1 MLYTNLKHL
10 ESIADHSKAINENE
24 NVMVICGRMGPM
36 CIPVYGIV
44 RASKTQV
51 LFRKEDNLTKQG
63 AFASYVLFIISGY
76 AKQYLEG
83 DGSRSYNLRIIKPGD
98 FIGLSTVFSGNTFT
112 YSSVALTD
120 CQVFLIEKDA
130 IAKVAKENGKF
141 GFQIIKRYCEQ
152 NTNLLGTVRS
162 LMYKQMN
169 GRLAETIL
177 YIDSIKEDKE
187 EIFQLLSRKDLADFA
202 GISTESTVKLLKSF
216 EKDGLI
222 ELHEK
227 DIKILK
233 VDTLLEISRK
243 G

>member
-1 MLYTNLKHL
+1 MKTILETDSDFICDIQAPCFQMLLP
-10 ESIADHSKAINENE
+10 EEAE
-24 NVMVICGRMGPM
+24 V
-36 CIPVYGIV
+36 V

-51 LFRKEDNLTKQG
+51 LFRKDDNLTKQG
-63 AFASYVLFIISGY
+63 AFASYVLFIISGFV
-76 AKQYLEG
+76 KQYLEG
-83 DGSRSYNLRIIKPGD
+83 DGTRSYNLRIIKPGE
-98 FIGLSTVFSGNTFT
+98 FIGLSSVFSGNTFT
-112 YSSVALTD
+112 YSSVAITD
-120 CQVFLIEKDA
+120 CQVFLVEKDA

-169 GRLAETIL
+169 GRLAETLL
-177 YIDSIKEDKE
+177 YIDTIRADKA

-202 GISTESTVKLLKSF
+202 GISTESTVKLLKIF

-227 DIKILK
+227 DIKL
-233 VDTLLEISRK
+233 VNHEALAEISRK